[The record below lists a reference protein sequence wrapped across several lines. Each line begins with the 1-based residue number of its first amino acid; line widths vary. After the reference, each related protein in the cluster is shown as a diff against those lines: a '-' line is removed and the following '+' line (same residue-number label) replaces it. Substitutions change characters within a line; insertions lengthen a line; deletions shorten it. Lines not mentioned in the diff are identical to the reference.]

1 MEGGS
6 MMATDHSAIRG
17 DVFPDFEAFR
27 RRRRQTPPGVV
38 RRPLAVCEALEVRRL
53 YSVSVI
59 QNTTTNIVTIT
70 GDSGDNVIRVW
81 QENYEPNDLVTVRV
95 VDQATYGFWLN
106 ADLTLI
112 KFFGDAGI
120 DDIEFGSNTYGFL
133 LGDMPVGVP
142 AEIRGGIGDDLLT
155 GTDNADYIYGELGA
169 DQLWGAGGDDYL
181 YGGYGGGSSDNGN
194 DILQGDGGA
203 DSMYGEDGN
212 DIFKAS
218 DGVADYLDGGGGSDT
233 ATLANRD
240 TGTPS
245 DTTVSIENLT

>member
-59 QNTTTNIVTIT
+59 QNTTTN
-70 GDSGDNVIRVW
+70 
-81 QENYEPNDLVTVRV
+81 LVTVRV